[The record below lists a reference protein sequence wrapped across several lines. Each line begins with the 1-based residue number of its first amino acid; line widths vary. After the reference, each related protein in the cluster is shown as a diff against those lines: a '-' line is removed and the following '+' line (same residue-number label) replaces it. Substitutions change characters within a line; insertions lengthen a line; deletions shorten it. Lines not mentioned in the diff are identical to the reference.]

1 MMGSVLGTIENVH
14 RICRTLRDTEA
25 IEQCMP
31 IIKAF
36 INRHADK
43 YNR

>member
-1 MMGSVLGTIENVH
+1 MENIH
-14 RICRTLRDTEA
+14 RICRTLKDKEDIDR
-25 IEQCMP
+25 CMP

-43 YNR
+43 S